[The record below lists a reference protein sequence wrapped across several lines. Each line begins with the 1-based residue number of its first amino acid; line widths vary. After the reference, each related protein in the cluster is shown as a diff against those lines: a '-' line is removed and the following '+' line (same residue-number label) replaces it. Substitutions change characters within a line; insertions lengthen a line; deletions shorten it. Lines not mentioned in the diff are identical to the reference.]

1 MDTKMQSLPTTHP
14 HPHSSSRPQS
24 HTSNQ
29 CNQCTCSHHCRS
41 CSQAGHAGSS
51 SSPSPGPPMKHP
63 KPSVHSPARPSH
75 RGSCPKNRKTF
86 EGKVSKRKAV
96 RRRKRTHR
104 AKRRSSGT
112 CRASGDKGTLQG
124 CPGGH
129 GLPEQHALNCF
140 PDGVEWTGGSG
151 GGADRY

>member
-1 MDTKMQSLPTTHP
+1 MQSLPTAHS

-41 CSQAGHAGSS
+41 

-63 KPSVHSPARPSH
+63 KPSMHSRHSPSRPRH
-75 RGSCPKNRKTF
+75 RGSCSKNRKTL

-104 AKRRSSGT
+104 AKRRSSG
-112 CRASGDKGTLQG
+112 R
-124 CPGGH
+124 
-129 GLPEQHALNCF
+129 
-140 PDGVEWTGGSG
+140 
-151 GGADRY
+151 RYK

>member
-1 MDTKMQSLPTTHP
+1 MQSLPTTHP

-63 KPSVHSPARPSH
+63 KPSVHSRHSPARPSH